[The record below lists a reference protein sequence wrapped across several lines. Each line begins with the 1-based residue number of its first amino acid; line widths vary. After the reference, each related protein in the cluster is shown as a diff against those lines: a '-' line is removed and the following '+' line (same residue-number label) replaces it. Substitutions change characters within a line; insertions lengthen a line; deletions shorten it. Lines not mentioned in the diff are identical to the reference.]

1 MWKILESIFLV
12 VDNEED
18 NMRERVENFLAEVN
32 VVPKFDVE
40 KAVKVV
46 IVMLQLLTLVLSIMT
61 LMNLLSRD
69 KR

>member
-1 MWKILESIFLV
+1 MWKIFESIFPV

-32 VVPKFDVE
+32 VVPKIDVE

-46 IVMLQLLTLVLSIMT
+46 TVMLQLLTLVLSIMT

>member
-1 MWKILESIFLV
+1 
-12 VDNEED
+12 
-18 NMRERVENFLAEVN
+18 MRERVENFLAEVN

-46 IVMLQLLTLVLSIMT
+46 TVMLQLLTLVLSIMT